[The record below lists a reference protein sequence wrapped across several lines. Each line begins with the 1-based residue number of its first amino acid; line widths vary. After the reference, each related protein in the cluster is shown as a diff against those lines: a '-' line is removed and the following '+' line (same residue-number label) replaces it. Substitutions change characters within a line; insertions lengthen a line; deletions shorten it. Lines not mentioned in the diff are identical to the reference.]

1 MIETVN
7 FTVKIKDIDVFK
19 LKKLL
24 SEFTDVVDLNIVPD
38 TSQLYET
45 DKHFQKLVKEIKKAK
60 EKRDIYLND
69 NNKW

>member
-24 SEFTDVVDLNIVPD
+24 SEFTDVVEKMQSLICYSLN
-38 TSQLYET
+38 SY
-45 DKHFQKLVKEIKKAK
+45 
-60 EKRDIYLND
+60 
-69 NNKW
+69 